1 MRHDVKHKGK
11 RNVRTNKGGRRMRKS
26 VGKSV
31 NKKRRHRSSGQK
43 GNRPIK
49 QATSPKKKKRWVSLF
64 VRETSL
70 FIRVISVMLILLISL
85 SGTFYSVKRVSGY
98 GMLPNLGNKDLLV
111 VQRYSSIGRFD
122 LVWVA
127 NGNEAGFRRV
137 IGLPGE
143 QLVFENDRLWVN
155 NEEMDEKY
163 LVDKINEYQ
172 AKSKNYTTDF
182 SLSERGKEPK
192 IPEDYYFVLG
202 DNRPYTTDSREYG
215 LVAKETIKGKVVLRL
230 LPLEQARY
238 F

>member
-1 MRHDVKHKGK
+1 MRHDVKPKRK
-11 RNVRTNKGGRRMRKS
+11 RNVRTNSNRKRTRVS
-26 VGKSV
+26 VGKQA
-31 NKKRRHRSSGQK
+31 KQRRRRRTSGQK
-43 GNRPIK
+43 SNRPIK
-49 QATSPKKKKRWVSLF
+49 PVAFKKKKGWGRLF

-70 FIRVISVMLILLISL
+70 FIRFVSVILILLISL
-85 SGTFYSVKRVSGY
+85 SAMFYSVKRVRGY
-98 GMLPNLGNKDLLV
+98 GMLPNLGENDLLV

-143 QLVFENDRLWVN
+143 KLEFENDRLLVN

-163 LVDKINEYQ
+163 LIDKINEYQ
-172 AKSKNYTTDF
+172 AKGKNYTTDF
-182 SLSERGKEPK
+182 SLSELGKEST
-192 IPEDYYFVLG
+192 IPENFYVVLG

-215 LVAKETIKGKVVLRL
+215 LVAKETIRGKVVLRL

>member
-1 MRHDVKHKGK
+1 MGHDVKLKKK
-11 RNVRTNKGGRRMRKS
+11 RNLRINSHRKRKRVS
-26 VGKSV
+26 VGKQT
-31 NKKRRHRSSGQK
+31 KQRRRRRTSGQK
-43 GNRPIK
+43 SNRPIK
-49 QATSPKKKKRWVSLF
+49 PVAFKKKKGWVRLI

-70 FIRVISVMLILLISL
+70 FIRFVSVIVILLISL
-85 SGTFYSVKRVSGY
+85 SATFYSVKRVRGY
-98 GMLPNLGNKDLLV
+98 GMLPNLGDKDLLV
-111 VQRYSSIGRFD
+111 VQRVSSIKRFD

-143 QLVFENDRLWVN
+143 QLEVETDRLWVN
-155 NEEMDEKY
+155 NQEIDEKY

-172 AKSKNYTTDF
+172 AKGKNYTTDF
-182 SLSERGKEPK
+182 SLSEMGKEST
-192 IPEDYYFVLG
+192 IPENYYVVLG
-202 DNRPYTTDSREYG
+202 DNRPYTTDSRDYG